1 MIMPFD
7 LFREKKY
14 RYTFSM
20 RCEEVEGISLND
32 GAVRIFLNTH
42 GEDEEN
48 ITPELKELLY
58 LIENTNDRGRVF
70 QSEKVR
76 KISES
81 VRTIQNNEEVGV
93 RYMQAWEERLMY
105 EREAREEG
113 RAEGHA
119 EGQAIGKQET
129 LVDNIRNLMESLH
142 LSLEE
147 AMDALKVPEPDRQ
160 KYRTML

>member
-1 MIMPFD
+1 
-7 LFREKKY
+7 
-14 RYTFSM
+14 M

-42 GEDEEN
+42 GKDEEN

-58 LIENTNDRGRVF
+58 FIENTNDRGRVF

-113 RAEGHA
+113 REEGR
-119 EGQAIGKQET
+119 EQK
-129 LVDNIRNLMESLH
+129 LVDLIQKKLEKGKSVEQIADA
-142 LSLEE
+142 LEE
-147 AMDALKVPEPDRQ
+147 TPERIRKIINELDKKGKNLVEELMP
-160 KYRTML
+160 